1 MTDDEIDAVL
11 MPELARYLECE
22 NGDLTIM
29 ESERIAF
36 RAGMRRA
43 ARLVQFGDCL
53 LDTQVYDS
61 IARGRAVR
69 TIERAAGGEG

>member
-43 ARLVQFGDCL
+43 AR
-53 LDTQVYDS
+53 
-61 IARGRAVR
+61 IARERQLPCAAA
-69 TIERAAGGEG
+69 IERAAGGER

>member
-29 ESERIAF
+29 ESARIAF

-43 ARLVQFGDCL
+43 AR
-53 LDTQVYDS
+53 
-61 IARGRAVR
+61 IARERQLPCAAAA
-69 TIERAAGGEG
+69 IERAAGGER